1 MSGTPVSLKVE
12 SLVREALEA
21 EAGRAVFRVAS
32 GSMSPRLVE
41 GDRIVVEKVS
51 PRALTPGDV
60 VVFRSEAAGIVVHR
74 LVWRNNPL
82 GRPTHIFTRG
92 DALDRLDRSVPVGNV
107 LGRVVGVMKGGGFES
122 PTRLRD
128 RIGCLFLAA
137 GYGFRRWLRRI
148 RPAAS

>member
-12 SLVREALEA
+12 SLVREVLEA

-51 PRALTPGDV
+51 PRALWPGDV

-74 LVWRNNPL
+74 LIWRD
-82 GRPTHIFTRG
+82 RPFGQPSHVFTRG
-92 DALDRLDRSVPVGNV
+92 DALDRLDRSVPVGHV
-107 LGRVVGVMKGGGFES
+107 IGRVTGVMRGEGFENLTR
-122 PTRLRD
+122 PGDRLR
-128 RIGCLFLAA
+128 CFALAA
-137 GYGFRRWLRRI
+137 GYGFRRWLRRL
-148 RPAAS
+148 RRAP